1 MNINTKAFSY
11 HFLLLEYYKMLGLND
26 QEAMVLIMIEHLI
39 QEEQCLVTASNLSL
53 RMTASEEELDKIM
66 NDLFMKGFLDIKTY
80 QGKMVTSIDSTYLKL
95 FDAFKDSMIKE
106 DEIFSDETKDKDR
119 KEIIALLEETFGRD
133 LTILEIDSINGWF
146 KADTPKSIII
156 NSIKD
161 AKHYKVLDISMI
173 DRLILKKMREQ
184 DKYGNEIK

>member
-119 KEIIALLEETFGRD
+119 KEIITLLEETFGRD

-184 DKYGNEIK
+184 DNYGNEIK

>member
-66 NDLFMKGFLDIKTY
+66 NDLFMEGFLDIK
-80 QGKMVTSIDSTYLKL
+80 L
-95 FDAFKDSMIKE
+95 IKE
-106 DEIFSDETKDKDR
+106 K
-119 KEIIALLEETFGRD
+119 
-133 LTILEIDSINGWF
+133 W
-146 KADTPKSIII
+146 
-156 NSIKD
+156 
-161 AKHYKVLDISMI
+161 
-173 DRLILKKMREQ
+173 
-184 DKYGNEIK
+184 

>member
-184 DKYGNEIK
+184 DNYGNEIK